1 MPLKLGKMPAETEKV
16 GIVLMFKVGKGW
28 PERWAVEMLVGAK
41 IPDGRN
47 PVLGAENVGMWLVT
61 GEGRSKRVLV
71 TVVVPLVRV
80 VVPSGS

>member
-1 MPLKLGKMPAETEKV
+1 
-16 GIVLMFKVGKGW
+16 
-28 PERWAVEMLVGAK
+28 MLVGAK

-47 PVLGAENVGMWLVT
+47 PVLGAENVEMGTAWLVT
-61 GEGRSKRVLV
+61 GEGKSKSVLV